1 MIRRIHLL
9 AVALLVAALP
19 AVATE
24 VSDIGDQLLL
34 RGYYVESGADASID
48 EMEQLVASHPAV
60 NFVALAGE
68 AEGGADS
75 LAAELLVVLETGT
88 VIVVTPTEAGVA
100 SSEYDDLALSDA
112 LDAASGNPDATYSE
126 YFEEFAEALP
136 AIEIPPPEVEPDTGG
151 FPIWAVVVVILV
163 GLIGFTVW
171 RGNRQRQETAAAALE
186 AARSEIRQQM
196 DVVANQIVEMA
207 DDPRVAENVE
217 AMSHYRL
224 ASETFQAAETRL
236 ASATTVAQFEDLSD
250 DLDRARWEL
259 EAASALAGGKPVP
272 PMPETEKPPHCFFDP
287 THGAGTE
294 EAELK
299 TSAGSQKV
307 WVCAADA
314 DKLRRGEAPQPRN
327 IPMGPQQVPAPRAPR
342 SHGGMGLDWLDVF
355 SVIVG
360 GMGSGVPYD
369 WGGQPQRRRGPLR
382 GLPGFGRS
390 GGSATAS
397 RPSSRPPRPKGR
409 ARRSR

>member
-1 MIRRIHLL
+1 MTRRIQVLS
-9 AVALLVAALP
+9 VALLAAALP
-19 AVATE
+19 AVAAE
-24 VSDIGDQLLL
+24 VSDVSDQLLL
-34 RGYYVESGADASID
+34 RGYYVESGAAASID
-48 EMEQLVASHPAV
+48 EMEQLVASYPAV
-60 NFVALAGE
+60 NFVALVGA
-68 AEGGADS
+68 ADGGADS
-75 LAAELLVVLETGT
+75 LAAELLVVVETGT

-100 SSEYDDLALSDA
+100 SSEYEDSALADA
-112 LDAASGNPDATYSE
+112 LDAASENPEASYAE
-126 YFEEFAEALP
+126 YFGDFAEALP
-136 AIEIPPPEVEPDTGG
+136 AIEPPTPEVEPQTGG
-151 FPIWAVVVVILV
+151 FPAWAVVVVIVV
-163 GLIGFTVW
+163 GLISFAVW
-171 RGNRQRQETAAAALE
+171 RGNRQRQERAATALE

-207 DDPRVAENVE
+207 DDPRVAGNLA

-224 ASETFQAAETRL
+224 ASETFQAAESRL

-259 EAASALAGGKPVP
+259 EAAAALAGGKPVP

-327 IPMGPQQVPAPRAPR
+327 IPMGPHQVPAPQAPR

-382 GLPGFGRS
+382 GFPGVGRS
-390 GGSATAS
+390 GGSQAAS

>member
-1 MIRRIHLL
+1 MTRRFC
-9 AVALLVAALP
+9 LLVFALATVAIPVQAA
-19 AVATE
+19 E
-24 VSDIGDQLLL
+24 VTDIGEQLLL
-34 RGYYVESGADASID
+34 RRYYVESGSEVSID
-48 EMEQLVASHPAV
+48 DMERLVASHPAV

-68 AEGGADS
+68 IEAGADS
-75 LAAELLVVLETGT
+75 LAADLLVVVQSGT
-88 VIVVTPTEAGVA
+88 IIVLTPTEAGVA
-100 SSEYDDLALSDA
+100 SSDYGDAVLAEA
-112 LDAASGNPDATYSE
+112 LDAASEVPGATYAE
-126 YFEEFAEALP
+126 YFGDFSRALP
-136 AIEIPPPEVEPDTGG
+136 LIVPPPIVPPVDEPEGG
-151 FPIWAVVVVILV
+151 FPILAVVLVAGLGLV
-163 GLIGFTVW
+163 GFAVW
-171 RGNRQRQETAAAALE
+171 RGGRQKQERAATQLE
-186 AARSEIRQQM
+186 AARTEIRQQM

-207 DDPRVAENVE
+207 DDPRVADNPE

-236 ASATTVAQFEDLSD
+236 ASAAAIAEFEDLSD

-259 EAASALAGGKPVP
+259 EAAAALAGGKPVP
-272 PMPETEKPPHCFFDP
+272 ALPETEKPPHCFFDP

-299 TSAGSQKV
+299 TAAGSQKV

-314 DKLRRGEAPQPRN
+314 GKLRRGEAPQPRS
-327 IPMGPQQVPAPRAPR
+327 MGPHQIPAPQAPR

-369 WGGQPQRRRGPLR
+369 WGGQPQRRSGPLG
-382 GLPGFGRS
+382 GLPSIRKSGGRS
-390 GGSATAS
+390 PAS
-397 RPSSRPPRPKGR
+397 KPSSPTPRPKGR